1 VYRKNLGQHGEGII
15 ENYLKTNGYQLIER
29 NYRKR
34 FGEIDLIFKDPNQNE
49 IVFVEV
55 KTRKSNRFGP
65 PEEAV
70 TPEKIRKIEKTAQ
83 MWLEENKSVDILWR
97 IDIIALKIN
106 EKNNAYRNTNIT
118 HMKNVTI

>member
-1 VYRKNLGQHGEGII
+1 MYRKNLGQHGEGII